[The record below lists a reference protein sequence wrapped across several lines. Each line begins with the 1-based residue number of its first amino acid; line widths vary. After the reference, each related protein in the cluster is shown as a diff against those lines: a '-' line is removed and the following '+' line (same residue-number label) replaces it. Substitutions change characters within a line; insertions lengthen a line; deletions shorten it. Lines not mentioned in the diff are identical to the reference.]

1 MRRIY
6 LDHAATTPA
15 HPEVLE
21 AMLPYFKEF
30 YGNPTSLHD
39 VGQEAKRACEDA
51 RAKVAALIG
60 AKPEEIIFTSCG
72 TESNNMALKGVA
84 WASQSKGKHIIT
96 SQIEHHSIIN
106 AAKALEKMGFEVTYL
121 PVDKYGL
128 VEPKEVEKAIRA
140 DTILI
145 SIMHAN
151 NEIGSVEP
159 ISEISK
165 IAKSKGVPFHTDA
178 VSSVGTISV
187 NVAELGVDLLSL
199 AANQFYGPKGVGALY
214 IRKGIRIM
222 PLFHGGI
229 QEGGRRAGTDN
240 VPGILGMGKAAEL
253 ALRDLRKRIEQ
264 ILPLRE
270 RLIKGLFERINHI
283 YLNGHPVQRLP
294 GNVNVSIEFIEGES
308 MLLFLNMEGVMVAS
322 GSSCTSQALKASH
335 VLTAI
340 GVDPALAQGS
350 LLFSLG
356 IDNTAEDIDYV
367 LQKLPPIV
375 ERLRRMSPLYKG

>member
-6 LDHAATTPA
+6 LDNTATTPL
-15 HPEVLE
+15 HPEALD
-21 AMLPYFKEF
+21 AMLPYLREF
-30 YGNPTSLHD
+30 YGNPTSLHS
-39 VGQEAKRACEDA
+39 VGQEAKRACEES
-51 RAKVAALIG
+51 RTKVAPLIG

-84 WASQSKGKHIIT
+84 WASQAKGKHIIT
-96 SQIEHHSIIN
+96 SQIEHHSILN
-106 AAKALEKMGFEVTYL
+106 VAKALEKMGFEVTYL
-121 PVDKYGL
+121 SVDKYGL
-128 VEPKEVEKAIRA
+128 VDPKEVERAIRP

-151 NEIGSVEP
+151 NEIGTVEP

-165 IAKSKGVPFHTDA
+165 IAKARGVLFHSDA
-178 VSSVGTISV
+178 VSSVGNIPVDV
-187 NVAELGVDLLSL
+187 NELGVDLLSL
-199 AANQFYGPKGVGALY
+199 SANQFYGPKGVAALY
-214 IRKGIRIM
+214 IRKGTRIM

-229 QEGGRRAGTDN
+229 QENGRRAGTDN
-240 VPGILGMGKAAEL
+240 VPGIVGMGRAAEL
-253 ALRDLRKRIEQ
+253 ALRDLRNRMERIM
-264 ILPLRE
+264 PLRE
-270 RLIKGLFERINHI
+270 RLLRGLLERIKNT

-294 GNVNVSIEFIEGES
+294 GNLNVSIEFIEGES

-322 GSSCTSQALKASH
+322 GSSCTSHALKASH

-356 IDNTAEDIDYV
+356 IDNTEEDIDYV
-367 LQKLPPIV
+367 LEKLPPIV
-375 ERLRRMSPLYKG
+375 ERLRKMSPLYKQ

>member
-1 MRRIY
+1 MRRVY
-6 LDHAATTPA
+6 LDHAATTPI

-21 AMLPYFKEF
+21 AMLPYLKEF
-30 YGNPTSLHD
+30 YGNPMSLHD
-39 VGQEAKRACEDA
+39 VGQDAKRACEDA

-60 AKPEEIIFTSCG
+60 AVPEEIIFTSCG
-72 TESNNMALKGVA
+72 TESNNMALKGIA
-84 WASQSKGKHIIT
+84 WANQSKGKHIVT

-106 AAKALEKMGFEVTYL
+106 TAKALEKMGFEVTYL

-128 VEPKEVEKAIRA
+128 VDPKAVEKTIRS

-151 NEIGSVEP
+151 NEIGTIEP

-165 IAKSKGVPFHTDA
+165 LAKSKGVLFHTDS
-178 VSSVGTISV
+178 VSSVGTIPV
-187 NVAELGVDLLSL
+187 NVNELGVDLLSL

-214 IRKGIRIM
+214 IRKAVKLT

-240 VPGILGMGKAAEL
+240 VPGIAGLGKAAEL
-253 ALRDLRKRIEQ
+253 ALRDLQKRIEQ
-264 ILPLRE
+264 ILLLRDK
-270 RLIKGLFERINHI
+270 LIKGLLEKINHI
-283 YLNGHPVQRLP
+283 YLNGHPIQRLP

-308 MLLFLNMEGVMVAS
+308 MLLSLNMQGVMVAS
-322 GSSCTSQALKASH
+322 GSSCTSHVLKASH

-340 GVDPALAQGS
+340 GVDAALAQGS

-356 IDNTAEDIDYV
+356 VDNTQEDIDYV
-367 LQKLPPIV
+367 LEKLPAIV
-375 ERLRRMSPLYKG
+375 ERLRKMSPLL